1 MRYYYHLIKQT
12 GYQGL
17 TFPLATCI
25 VMSGVYEDDF
35 DKADEIIYTGE
46 GGNNLL
52 GNSHQKTNQT
62 LLRGNLALKVSSY
75 GSVVVFYFVQNL
87 LVISDLVLFSFF
99 CVLLCSHTSVIMFSY
114 YFPYHVKCF
123 SLTIS

>member
-1 MRYYYHLIKQT
+1 LTKQA
-12 GYQGL
+12 GHQGL
-17 TFPLATCI
+17 TFPLATSI

-62 LLRGNLALKVSSY
+62 LLRGNLALKVSSCR
-75 GSVVVFYFVQNL
+75 SLNVLFVQTDF
-87 LVISDLVLFSFF
+87 VISDLIFSPLFFL
-99 CVLLCSHTSVIMFSY
+99 CYTVTLQLQCSHPF
-114 YFPYHVKCF
+114 F
-123 SLTIS
+123 SLSCKMFFF